1 MFITETDKAM
11 DRRFMPLH
19 IRIAVY
25 AALILFGLIFSL
37 PFIWLM
43 TTSFKMPEFILVA
56 PPQWVPNPITME
68 NYEKGLSSI
77 PFLLYLRNTLV
88 ICVTCVVGVIL
99 SSSLVA
105 YGLSRI
111 EWRGRD
117 VLFIVIIATMMLPYQ
132 VIMVPMFAI
141 FTWLGWIDTFLPL
154 TVPAFLGNAFF
165 IFLLR
170 QFFMGIPND
179 LTDAAKLDGCSEFG
193 VYRRI
198 MIPLSVPALATVGL
212 FTFMNTWND
221 YLGPLIYIFDEQKY
235 TLSLGL
241 AMFLGQYGS
250 YWGRLMAVSTVV
262 TVPIVVLFF
271 LTQRTFIQGITLTGM
286 KQ

>member
-1 MFITETDKAM
+1 
-11 DRRFMPLH
+11 MPAYLK
-19 IRIAVY
+19 ILVY
-25 AALILFGLIFSL
+25 LALVLFGFIFAL
-37 PFIWLM
+37 PFLWLV
-43 TTSFKMPEFILVA
+43 TTSFKTSEFILVS
-56 PPQWVPNPITME
+56 PPQWVPNPITMQ
-68 NYEKGLSSI
+68 NYKEGLSSI
-77 PFLLYLRNTLV
+77 PFLLYLKNTLI
-88 ICVTCVVGVIL
+88 ICGVCVVGVLL
-99 SSSLVA
+99 SSSMVA

-117 VLFIVIIATMMLPYQ
+117 TLFIIIIATMMLPYQ

-141 FTWLGWIDTFLPL
+141 FTKLGWIDTYLPL

-170 QFFMGIPND
+170 QFFMSIPTD

-193 VYRRI
+193 IYRCVI
-198 MIPLSVPALATVGL
+198 LPLSVPALATVGL

-262 TVPIVVLFF
+262 TVPIVILFF

-286 KQ
+286 KG

>member
-1 MFITETDKAM
+1 M
-11 DRRFMPLH
+11 DRRHTPIYL
-19 IRIAVY
+19 RLLVY
-25 AALILFGLIFSL
+25 LALIVFGLIFSL
-37 PFIWLM
+37 PFLWLV
-43 TTSFKMPEFILVA
+43 TTSFKVSKFILVA
-56 PPQWVPNPITME
+56 PPQWIPDPFTLE
-68 NYEKGLSSI
+68 SYQEGLSSI

-88 ICVTCVVGVIL
+88 ICGACVVGVLL
-99 SSSLVA
+99 SSSMVA

-117 VLFIVIIATMMLPYQ
+117 TLFMVIIATMMLPYQ

-141 FTWLGWIDTFLPL
+141 FTKLGWIDTYLPL

-170 QFFMGIPND
+170 QFFMSIPGD

-193 VYRRI
+193 VYRRVI
-198 MIPLSVPALATVGL
+198 LPLSVPALATVGL

-271 LTQRTFIQGITLTGM
+271 LTQRTFIQGITFTGM
-286 KQ
+286 KG